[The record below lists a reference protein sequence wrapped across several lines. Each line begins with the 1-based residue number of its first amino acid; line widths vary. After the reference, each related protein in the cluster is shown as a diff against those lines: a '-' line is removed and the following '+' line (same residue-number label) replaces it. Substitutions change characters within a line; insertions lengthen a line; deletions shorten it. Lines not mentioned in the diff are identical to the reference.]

1 MTRPRN
7 KLVHHG
13 CYGCGHEW
21 KGYSE
26 NPHRCPACKSYRWKE
41 PPTKSTVIDGRHVE
55 FERLPYGKQV
65 FLVYEKAANQG
76 GGTRGKVECLIG
88 ACRDLK
94 QVKTLTPA
102 IISVNYHFKDDDEA
116 SGEAGL

>member
-7 KLVHHG
+7 KLVHHH
-13 CYGCGHEW
+13 CHNCDHEW

-26 NPHRCPACKSYRWKE
+26 SPNRCPSCKSGRWKE
-41 PPTKSTVIDGRHVE
+41 PPSSATVIDGRHVE
-55 FERLPYGKQV
+55 FERCPYGKPV
-65 FLVYEKAANQG
+65 FLVYKVANNQG

-94 QVKTLTPA
+94 QVKTLEPA
-102 IISVNYHFKDDDEA
+102 IIAINHHFKDDDAE
-116 SGEAGL
+116 SL